1 MLNKLPKLMILCSV
15 FLLGTGFLPQTFF
28 SRQTVQA
35 QYIQLSA
42 DQMKAALRCPTDE
55 SKEFVDD
62 VFTLVARGIVP
73 ESLVISSFNYAYK
86 QPKQNQSWY
95 YFQRSL
101 ELRCEKLG
109 INLEREMSKL
119 HKKEK

>member
-1 MLNKLPKLMILCSV
+1 MLKNFPKLLILCSV
-15 FLLGTGFLPQTFF
+15 LLLGAGVLPGTFF
-28 SRQTVQA
+28 SQTVQA

-101 ELRCEKLG
+101 DLRCDKLG
-109 INLEREMSKL
+109 INLDREMSKL